1 MIVSTTTAI
10 DGSPVTEYVGVV
22 TGEAVLG
29 ANVFRDLFAGLR
41 DIVGGRS
48 AGYER
53 SLRQARET
61 AIGEMVAEAEQ
72 FVPSPSGPAL
82 TSDCSTSRPSGSN
95 VSSVPTASAA
105 SSEKPP

>member
-1 MIVSTTTAI
+1 MIVTTTTAV
-10 DGSPVTEYVGVV
+10 DGRTVTEYVGVV

-61 AIGEMVAEAEQ
+61 ALQEMTEQ
-72 FVPSPSGPAL
+72 AQELGADAVVGVDIDYESIQLGQGGGMLMVSASG
-82 TSDCSTSRPSGSN
+82 
-95 VSSVPTASAA
+95 TAVRL
-105 SSEKPP
+105 

>member
-1 MIVSTTTAI
+1 MIVTTTTAI
-10 DGSPVTEYVGVV
+10 DGRPVSEYLGVV

-53 SLRQARET
+53 SLREARET
-61 AIGEMVAEAEQ
+61 ALEEMVAEAEQ
-72 FVPSPSGPAL
+72 AGANAVVGVDVDYESIQMGQGGGMLMVSASG
-82 TSDCSTSRPSGSN
+82 
-95 VSSVPTASAA
+95 TAV
-105 SSEKPP
+105 KL

>member
-1 MIVSTTTAI
+1 
-10 DGSPVTEYVGVV
+10 V

-61 AIGEMVAEAEQ
+61 AIEEMMVAEAQGLGADAVIGVDVDYESIQ
-72 FVPSPSGPAL
+72 IGQRGSMLMVSASG
-82 TSDCSTSRPSGSN
+82 
-95 VSSVPTASAA
+95 TAV
-105 SSEKPP
+105 KL

>member
-1 MIVSTTTAI
+1 MIVTTTTAI

-29 ANVFRDLFAGLR
+29 ANIFRDLSAGLR

-61 AIGEMVAEAEQ
+61 ATREIVAEAEQ
-72 FVPSPSGPAL
+72 AGADAVVGVDVDYESIQLGQGGSML
-82 TSDCSTSRPSGSN
+82 MVSTSG
-95 VSSVPTASAA
+95 TAIRL
-105 SSEKPP
+105 

>member
-1 MIVSTTTAI
+1 MS
-10 DGSPVTEYVGVV
+10 EYVGVV

-53 SLRQARET
+53 SLRQAGET
-61 AIGEMVAEAEQ
+61 ALEEMLAEAEQ
-72 FVPSPSGPAL
+72 LGAHAVVGVDV
-82 TSDCSTSRPSGSN
+82 DCESI
-95 VSSVPTASAA
+95 
-105 SSEKPP
+105 